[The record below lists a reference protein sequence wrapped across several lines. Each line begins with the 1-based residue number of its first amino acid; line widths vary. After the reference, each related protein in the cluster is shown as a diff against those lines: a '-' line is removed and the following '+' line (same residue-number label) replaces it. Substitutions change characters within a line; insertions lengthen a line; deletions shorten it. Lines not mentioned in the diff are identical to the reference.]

1 MAGTSREA
9 VFEDTDSED
18 ARNFKDA
25 LGYLQKLGLTW
36 DLVFY
41 YYYENV
47 FADVLPLLL
56 LFGKAESNLA
66 RYGQAMLESPGRGS
80 HRPAH
85 EPRLWAANSRPR
97 GTLYRQPNRLPFN
110 QTQYAKVA
118 TSSPSSF
125 PLYHLYRLIC
135 YSRYRHHLNS
145 LH

>member
-1 MAGTSREA
+1 M

-25 LGYLQKLGLTW
+25 SGYLQKLGLTW

-41 YYYENV
+41 YYYENL
-47 FADVLPLLL
+47 FADVLPLL

-66 RYGQAMLESPGRGS
+66 WYGQAMLESPGRGS

-97 GTLYRQPNRLPFN
+97 DTLYRQSNRLPSISHISLL
-110 QTQYAKVA
+110 TKLSMPKSPHLRHPHSLCITCVD
-118 TSSPSSF
+118 SSVT
-125 PLYHLYRLIC
+125 LAIVTT
-135 YSRYRHHLNS
+135 
-145 LH
+145 